1 MIRPHNY
8 TYFIF
13 ILVYLIAG
21 QSVYAQQESCVFTSD
36 ITHFWEAYDKVVS
49 TTDSALQYQYIND
62 FYLSKASSGLQA
74 LQQVRQYDAESYV
87 TSINKY
93 PKFWE
98 SIRENTMKAEEAGE
112 AILQGV
118 GGLKRIYP
126 AMKTANVYFAI
137 GALRTNGSTLD
148 QMVLIGS
155 ELAMADHGTNTSELP
170 PTFNYLRSYFDT
182 DPIREI
188 AFLNVHEFVHTQQKT
203 TIGNNLLE
211 QCIIEGVAEFV
222 ATLAMERPSPN
233 PQIRVGKSLE
243 PRIGQRFSEEMFS
256 SSFQNWLWNS
266 SDNEFEMRD
275 MGYYVGYAI
284 CEKFYQQSKDKSLAI
299 AEMIELDYNNEKAL
313 FAFLDK
319 TDYFEMPVKKYKA
332 IYEKSRPEVVSISP
346 FKNKSKKVDS
356 SIKTVTIHFSS
367 EMNPDLRN
375 FEFGPLG
382 EDFVMRIQKVHGFA
396 ADNKSFSLDVSLE
409 PNRRYQLIIGSGFT
423 SKSGHS
429 LKPLLIDIV
438 TRP

>member
-13 ILVYLIAG
+13 ILVSLLAG
-21 QSVYAQQESCVFTSD
+21 QRVYAQQESRVFTSD

-62 FYLSKASSGLQA
+62 FYLSKASSGLHA

-319 TDYFEMPVKKYKA
+319 TDYFQMPVKKYKA